1 MATFDMTSSATG
13 GVNADSIAAHNSS
26 EKIAYSMEAVLDIAS
41 ITGYSCTNGDIFQLL
56 EIPANSVILSA
67 GCEVLTAFNGT
78 SPTIDVGTNAGD
90 TIIDGGDAATVAYPA
105 KGTNG
110 ATLGTFSALV
120 TTADTIDVK
129 LIASSND
136 VTSGKLRVWAVVA
149 DIADKS
155 AAATSAAR
163 DALA

>member
-90 TIIDGGDAATVAYPA
+90 TIIDGGDAATAGYPA

-110 ATLGTFSALV
+110 AVLGTFSALV

-129 LIASSND
+129 LIAASND

>member
-56 EIPANSVILSA
+56 EIPANNVILSA

>member
-90 TIIDGGDAATVAYPA
+90 TIIDGGDAATAGYPA

-110 ATLGTFSALV
+110 AVLGTFSALV

>member
-67 GCEVLTAFNGT
+67 GCEVLTAFDGT

-90 TIIDGGDAATVAYPA
+90 TIIDGGDAATAGYPA

-110 ATLGTFSALV
+110 AVLGTFSALV

-129 LIASSND
+129 LIAASND

-163 DALA
+163 DVLA

>member
-67 GCEVLTAFNGT
+67 GCEVLTAFDGT
-78 SPTIDVGTNAGD
+78 SPTIDVGLNAGD
-90 TIIDGGDAATVAYPA
+90 TIIDGGNAASAAYPA

-110 ATLGTFSALV
+110 AVLGTFSALV

-163 DALA
+163 DVLA

>member
-67 GCEVLTAFNGT
+67 GCEVLTAFDGT

-90 TIIDGGDAATVAYPA
+90 TIIDGGDAATAGYPA

-110 ATLGTFSALV
+110 AVLGTFSALV
-120 TTADTIDVK
+120 TTANCRI
-129 LIASSND
+129 
-136 VTSGKLRVWAVVA
+136 
-149 DIADKS
+149 
-155 AAATSAAR
+155 
-163 DALA
+163 

>member
-90 TIIDGGDAATVAYPA
+90 TIIDGGNAASAGYPA

-110 ATLGTFSALV
+110 AVLGTFSALV